1 MRGHGLVSSAG
12 GLGAQDHVC
21 WPFADG
27 ESFRRAALEFLS
39 DGRRLGQRLMYV
51 GDGPP
56 EKLRADL
63 EPLGDFDALI
73 ERGALEVLS
82 LSAIYRVGQRIDP
95 KAQLAVYAGATEGAL
110 ADGYTGLRV
119 VSEATA
125 LGADPANRAA
135 LTRWESLADRYA
147 ASHPVAGLCGYDRQA
162 LPDELVADLA
172 AVHPLARDAGTL
184 VPFRLFARPGALA
197 LEGDVDYF
205 SAGALSRLLAL
216 TDWNEGELELDLSEL
231 GFIDHHGVLALA
243 EHQRRLAQH
252 GVKLTIR
259 GAPSWVRRICDVLG
273 VAL

>member
-12 GLGAQDHVC
+12 GLGAHDHVC

-39 DGRRLGQRLMYV
+39 DGRRLG
-51 GDGPP
+51 D
-56 EKLRADL
+56 
-63 EPLGDFDALI
+63 
-73 ERGALEVLS
+73 
-82 LSAIYRVGQRIDP
+82 
-95 KAQLAVYAGATEGAL
+95 
-110 ADGYTGLRV
+110 TGLRV

-172 AVHPLARDAGTL
+172 AVHPLARDASTL

-216 TDWNEGELELDLSEL
+216 TDWNEGELELDLSGL
-231 GFIDHHGVLALA
+231 GFIDHHGVLALT
-243 EHQRRLAQH
+243 EHQGRPAQH